1 MCFLQVLNITLVVIV
16 IIWSG
21 IVIRIN
27 STCSTYKP
35 KSGRVEATNPLENSM
50 KKLPPND
57 MFKCELPGLPSY
69 ESALKKP
76 PPLSS

>member
-1 MCFLQVLNITLVVIV
+1 M
-16 IIWSG
+16 
-21 IVIRIN
+21 IRIN

-35 KSGRVEATNPLENSM
+35 KPGRVEATNPLENSM
-50 KKLPPND
+50 KKPPPND

>member
-1 MCFLQVLNITLVVIV
+1 MCFVQVLIMILLVIV

-21 IVIRIN
+21 ILIRKN
-27 STCSTYKP
+27 CSTSEP

-57 MFKCELPGLPSY
+57 MFKCELPGLHSY
-69 ESALKKP
+69 ESAVKKP